1 MLPSIVRRLDRGHV
15 LMSDGWVARAPA
27 PVSHA
32 PAPRHSLEDNGLNDQ
47 AKQAVKDA
55 AGSGVSIAFGAFDEQ
70 AMEQGAV
77 AMGEAV
83 AMLQDMLP
91 AVLALGS
98 EERLLDTL
106 GATVVCGNGKF
117 SAFDLID
124 RLVTDGLLQSSHT
137 ELALRLDE
145 RVSVIRTL
153 PAASILG

>member
-1 MLPSIVRRLDRGHV
+1 
-15 LMSDGWVARAPA
+15 MSESHSESGSARHPDT
-27 PVSHA
+27 
-32 PAPRHSLEDNGLNDQ
+32 RT
-47 AKQAVKDA
+47 
-55 AGSGVSIAFGAFDEQ
+55 
-70 AMEQGAV
+70 AMGAV

-98 EERLLDTL
+98 EDRLLDTL